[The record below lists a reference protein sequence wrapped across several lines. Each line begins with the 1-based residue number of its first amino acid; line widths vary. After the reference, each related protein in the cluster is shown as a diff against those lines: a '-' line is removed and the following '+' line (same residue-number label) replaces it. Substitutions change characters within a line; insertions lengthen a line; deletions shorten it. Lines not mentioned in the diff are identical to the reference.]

1 MKRSNGG
8 PGLLHSSHMRT
19 LGLTL
24 AIVFLGCGGGNGG
37 GGDGADDGST
47 DSGDDGSDGADGA
60 DDGSDDGSDGADDGD
75 DGSDD
80 GPSPD
85 SGVDGDYVPL
95 VTATWSLASGQSD
108 TYICGTATLTEDVYA
123 RALRPIA
130 PLGTHH
136 TTVDMNLASG
146 PDDPSF
152 PCGPEFGE
160 FYASGVGTGELV
172 LPEGVALLAPAGQQL
187 RVSLHLFNATSEDL
201 SGLSGLE
208 VIPVDQSEV
217 KHTASLSYNG
227 PMGFNIG
234 AGEEETVVHETT
246 LGAQT
251 LVGIFPHM
259 HQLGTEFRAVL
270 RRSGGESIVLYDDD
284 YQFES
289 QEFIALAEI
298 EVQSGD
304 VLETSCTWV
313 NTTKFPVGWGTSSE
327 AEMCYSILMSY

>member
-1 MKRSNGG
+1 MV
-8 PGLLHSSHMRT
+8 L
-19 LGLTL
+19 
-24 AIVFLGCGGGNGG
+24 LGCGGSGG
-37 GGDGADDGST
+37 GGDGADDGS
-47 DSGDDGSDGADGA
+47 DGADGGSDGA
-60 DDGSDDGSDGADDGD
+60 DDGSDDGADGSDDGD
-75 DGSDD
+75 DGD
-80 GPSPD
+80 GDGSKAD

-95 VTATWSLASGQSD
+95 VTATWSLASGQQD

-136 TTVDMNLASG
+136 TTVDMNLPAG
-146 PDDPSF
+146 QDDPSF
-152 PCGPEFGE
+152 PCSPEFGE

-172 LPEGVALLAPAGQQL
+172 LPDGVALLAPAGQQL
-187 RVSLHLFNATSEDL
+187 RVSLHLFNATPEDL

-208 VIPVDQSEV
+208 VIPVDPSEV
-217 KHTASLSYNG
+217 EHTASLSYNG

-270 RRSGGESIVLYDDD
+270 RRSSGETIVLWDDD

-289 QEFIALAEI
+289 QEFVALEEI

-304 VLETSCTWV
+304 TLETSCTWV
-313 NTTKFPVGWGTSSE
+313 NTTKFDVGWGTSSE

>member
-1 MKRSNGG
+1 MR
-8 PGLLHSSHMRT
+8 LLR
-19 LGLTL
+19 LTFAMVL
-24 AIVFLGCGGGNGG
+24 LGCGGSGG
-37 GGDGADDGST
+37 GGDGADDGS
-47 DSGDDGSDGADGA
+47 DGADDGSDGA
-60 DDGSDDGSDGADDGD
+60 DDGSDDGSDGGDDGD
-75 DGSDD
+75 DGD
-80 GPSPD
+80 GDGSKAD

-95 VTATWSLASGQSD
+95 VTATWSLASGQQD

-136 TTVDMNLASG
+136 TTVDMNLPAG

-187 RVSLHLFNATSEDL
+187 RVSLHLFNATPEDL

-208 VIPVDQSEV
+208 VIPVDPSEV
-217 KHTASLSYNG
+217 EHTASLSYNG

-259 HQLGTEFRAVL
+259 HQLGTAFRAVL
-270 RRSGGESIVLYDDD
+270 RRSSGESIVLWDDD

-289 QEFIALAEI
+289 QEFAPLEEI

-304 VLETSCTWV
+304 TLETSCTWV
-313 NTTKFPVGWGTSSE
+313 NTTKLPVGWGTSSE